1 MTNPRCGGSHSVP
14 VSKGA
19 SFFCHPS
26 LKGRYVTIR
35 NLKNDV
41 VLTLCEVEVYAE
53 RRGMMSIL
61 YYMYMNTYV
70 KLYAMYS

>member
-1 MTNPRCGGSHSVP
+1 MTNPSCGGSHSVP
-14 VSKGA
+14 VSEGA

-61 YYMYMNTYV
+61 YYMYMNMYV